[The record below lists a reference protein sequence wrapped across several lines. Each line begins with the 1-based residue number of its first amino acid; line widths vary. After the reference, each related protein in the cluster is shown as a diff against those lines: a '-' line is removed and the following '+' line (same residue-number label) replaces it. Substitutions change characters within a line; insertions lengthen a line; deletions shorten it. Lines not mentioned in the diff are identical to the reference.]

1 MTKSFS
7 LIRHIHVIHLF
18 FYTYKTEYKPIKPDQ
33 VDMNWLEQSN
43 PLRFFLSDPPPSSSS
58 SSKKGGGDIVTTR
71 FEPSLCVC
79 SSVLAGGV
87 VALERYTVVICGVT
101 IQMSD
106 YRICFYF
113 FAGSMFFTM
122 IAALMYKFPVS
133 VCSKLYWYSRL
144 FAAYTVLVS
153 SLYSLT
159 LFLKNKLEI
168 KYVTQ
173 SFCVNVYIILVV
185 V

>member
-1 MTKSFS
+1 MTKPFS

-43 PLRFFLSDPPPSSSS
+43 PLRFFYLTPPSSS

-133 VCSKLYWYSRL
+133 VCSKLYWYYIGIRD
-144 FAAYTVLVS
+144 F
-153 SLYSLT
+153 SLLIQYLCHHC
-159 LFLKNKLEI
+159 I
-168 KYVTQ
+168 R
-173 SFCVNVYIILVV
+173 
-185 V
+185 